1 MAGLTGWHLLI
12 LLTVVVILSGA
23 KRLPEMARSLGQSA
37 RIFKGEIH
45 DLTNHDPPSAGQHA
59 TQPATPTRVTPAP
72 AGAPPAIPTTM
83 AAPPVGDQTT

>member
-12 LLTVVVILSGA
+12 LITVVVILSSA

-45 DLTNHDPPSAGQHA
+45 DMTNHTPPSAGQHA

-72 AGAPPAIPTTM
+72 ADEPPAIPTTTTG
-83 AAPPVGDQTT
+83 PPVRDQAT